1 MTLVDTRLPLPLA
14 SHELIGG
21 VIQCSEPLLNNL
33 SSCAQ
38 DRMTASKTQ
47 PAETGNQTSSPPRAG
62 IVIAI
67 LFLIF
72 FLGSSD
78 NQMISPLLPLIAN
91 EFGLKE
97 GEVGQVIGPAYALAA
112 ATAALLIGPISDR
125 YGRRTFLLYA
135 SVVFGLSLAAIGLIA
150 DLRLLAGVRLF
161 TGLAAGTFSTCSIA
175 YVADYFPYKRRGVAM
190 SIVQA
195 GQFLALALGVQA
207 ANNIAQWKGWRTSFV
222 FFGLLSMAAFVAV
235 WALLPEDKHE
245 MTERDPSAIVARR
258 FHNIRMLFDNRE
270 RIASIVAAFFVSGGF
285 VGFFFYLGSW
295 LKQALQFT
303 TREFDIAFFVIG
315 IALLI
320 GVVVAGP
327 ISDRFGKRGVSIF
340 STIVLAAM
348 LLIIP
353 TLGRGVVLFVSL
365 MAAAVAFAFR
375 QGPLQALAT
384 ELVPRRSRGTL
395 VAARNTA
402 SQIGIAIATLACGQL
417 YDHLGYQ
424 AVGLF
429 SGIVTLG
436 AAVCIFIMKEPV
448 AHEPAA

>member
-1 MTLVDTRLPLPLA
+1 
-14 SHELIGG
+14 
-21 VIQCSEPLLNNL
+21 
-33 SSCAQ
+33 
-38 DRMTASKTQ
+38 MTASKTKQ
-47 PAETGNQTSSPPRAG
+47 AEANDETSSPPRAG
-62 IVIAI
+62 VVIAI

-78 NQMISPLLPLIAN
+78 NQMISPLLPLIAR
-91 EFGLKE
+91 EFGMRE
-97 GEVGQVIGPAYALAA
+97 GEVGRVIGPAYALAA

-125 YGRRTFLLYA
+125 FGRRRFLLYA
-135 SVVFGLSLAAIGLIA
+135 SVLFGFSLAAVGMIA

-190 SIVQA
+190 SVVQA
-195 GQFLALALGVQA
+195 GQFLALAVGVQV
-207 ANNIAQWKGWRTSFV
+207 ANNIAQWQGWRISFV
-222 FFGLLSMAAFVAV
+222 FFGVLSMVAFLAV
-235 WALLPEDKHE
+235 LTFLPEDKHD
-245 MTERDPSAIVARR
+245 MTCQDPSEIVARR

-270 RIASIVAAFFVSGGF
+270 RIAAIVGAFFVSGGF

-295 LKQALQFT
+295 LKQILRFT
-303 TREFDIAFFVIG
+303 TQEVNFAFLMIG

-327 ISDRFGKRGVSIF
+327 VSDKIGKRGVSIL

-348 LLIIP
+348 LLTIP
-353 TLGRGVVLFVSL
+353 ALGRGVVLFVSL
-365 MAAAVAFAFR
+365 MLAALAFAFR

-402 SQIGIAIATLACGQL
+402 SQIGIAIATLVCGQL
-417 YDHLGYQ
+417 YDHVGYQ

-429 SGIVTLG
+429 SGIVSMG

-448 AHEPAA
+448 DDEPEA

>member
-1 MTLVDTRLPLPLA
+1 
-14 SHELIGG
+14 
-21 VIQCSEPLLNNL
+21 
-33 SSCAQ
+33 
-38 DRMTASKTQ
+38 MTAPKTKQ
-47 PAETGNQTSSPPRAG
+47 AEAGNKTSSPARAG

-78 NQMISPLLPLIAN
+78 NQMISPLLPLIAR
-91 EFGLKE
+91 EFGMKE

-112 ATAALLIGPISDR
+112 ATAALLIGPLSDR
-125 YGRRTFLLYA
+125 FGRRRFLLYA
-135 SVVFGLSLAAIGLIA
+135 SVLFGLSLAAVGMIA
-150 DLRLLAGVRLF
+150 DLRVLAGVRLF

-190 SIVQA
+190 SVVQA
-195 GQFLALALGVQA
+195 GQFLALAVGVQV
-207 ANNIAQWKGWRTSFV
+207 ANNIAQWKGWRISFV
-222 FFGLLSMAAFVAV
+222 FFGLLSMVAFLAV
-235 WALLPEDKHE
+235 LTLLPEDKHE
-245 MTERDPSAIVARR
+245 MTDHASSAIVARR

-270 RIASIVAAFFVSGGF
+270 RVAAIVAAFFVSGGF

-295 LKQALQFT
+295 LKQSLAFT
-303 TREFDIAFFVIG
+303 TREFDIVFALIG
-315 IALLI
+315 LALLI

-327 ISDRFGKRGVSIF
+327 VSDKLGKRGVSIL
-340 STIVLAAM
+340 STMVLAAM

-353 TLGRGVVLFVSL
+353 TLGRGVLLFVSL
-365 MAAAVAFAFR
+365 MAAALAFAFR

-402 SQIGIAIATLACGQL
+402 SQIGIAIATLSCGQL
-417 YDHLGYQ
+417 YDRMGYQ

-429 SGIVTLG
+429 SGIVTL
-436 AAVCIFIMKEPV
+436 AAAGCIFIMKEPIS
-448 AHEPAA
+448 HEPEA

>member
-1 MTLVDTRLPLPLA
+1 
-14 SHELIGG
+14 
-21 VIQCSEPLLNNL
+21 
-33 SSCAQ
+33 
-38 DRMTASKTQ
+38 MTAPKTKK
-47 PAETGNQTSSPPRAG
+47 AGVSDEASSPPRAG

-78 NQMISPLLPLIAN
+78 NQMISPLLPLIAR
-91 EFGLKE
+91 EFGVKE

-125 YGRRTFLLYA
+125 FGRRRFLLYA
-135 SVVFGLSLAAIGLIA
+135 SVLFGTSLAAVGVVA
-150 DLRLLAGVRLF
+150 NVRVLAGVRLF

-195 GQFLALALGVQA
+195 GQFLALAVGVQV
-207 ANNIAQWKGWRTSFV
+207 ANNIAQWKGWRISFV
-222 FFGLLSMAAFVAV
+222 FFGLLSMFAFLSVLT
-235 WALLPEDKHE
+235 LLPEDKHQLIGK
-245 MTERDPSAIVARR
+245 DPSEIVARR

-270 RIASIVAAFFVSGGF
+270 RIAAIAAAFFVSGGF

-295 LKQALQFT
+295 LKQSLQFT
-303 TREFDIAFFVIG
+303 TREFDIVFFAIG
-315 IALLI
+315 VALLI

-327 ISDRFGKRGVSIF
+327 ISDKFGKRGVSIL
-340 STIVLAAM
+340 STIGLAAM
-348 LLIIP
+348 LLVIP
-353 TLGRGVVLFVSL
+353 TLGRGIVLFISL
-365 MAAAVAFAFR
+365 MAAALAFAFR

-395 VAARNTA
+395 VAARNTF

-417 YDHLGYQ
+417 YDRLGYR

-429 SGIVTLG
+429 SGIITLG

-448 AHEPAA
+448 EPAMNPDERNENN

>member
-1 MTLVDTRLPLPLA
+1 
-14 SHELIGG
+14 
-21 VIQCSEPLLNNL
+21 
-33 SSCAQ
+33 
-38 DRMTASKTQ
+38 MTAPKTKQ
-47 PAETGNQTSSPPRAG
+47 VEAGNQTSSPPGAS

-78 NQMISPLLPLIAN
+78 NQMISPLLPLIAR
-91 EFGLKE
+91 EFGVKE

-125 YGRRTFLLYA
+125 FGRRRFLLYA
-135 SVVFGLSLAAIGLIA
+135 SILFGMSLAAVGMIS
-150 DLRLLAGVRLF
+150 DLRVLAGVRLF

-195 GQFLALALGVQA
+195 GYFGALVIGVQI
-207 ANNIAQWKGWRTSFV
+207 ANKIAQWKGWRISFV
-222 FFGLLSMAAFVAV
+222 FFGLLSMVAFLSVLT
-235 WALLPEDKHE
+235 LLPEDKHL
-245 MTERDPSAIVARR
+245 MTERDPSGLVSRR
-258 FHNIRMLFDNRE
+258 FHNVRMLFDNRE
-270 RIASIVAAFFVSGGF
+270 RIAAIAAAFFVSGGF

-295 LKQALQFT
+295 LKQSRQFT
-303 TREFDIAFFVIG
+303 TREFDIVFAVIG
-315 IALLI
+315 VALLI

-327 ISDRFGKRGVSIF
+327 VSDKFGKRGVSII
-340 STIVLAAM
+340 STIVLASM
-348 LLIIP
+348 LLLIP
-353 TLGRGVVLFVSL
+353 TLGRGIVLFVSL
-365 MAAAVAFAFR
+365 MAAALAFAFR

-402 SQIGIAIATLACGQL
+402 SQIGIAIATVACGQL
-417 YDHLGYQ
+417 YDHLGYR
-424 AVGLF
+424 AVGVY
-429 SGIVTLG
+429 SGIITLA

-448 AHEPAA
+448 ASEPGA

>member
-1 MTLVDTRLPLPLA
+1 
-14 SHELIGG
+14 
-21 VIQCSEPLLNNL
+21 
-33 SSCAQ
+33 
-38 DRMTASKTQ
+38 MTA
-47 PAETGNQTSSPPRAG
+47 PQTKKAGVSDDASSPPHAG

-78 NQMISPLLPLIAN
+78 NQMISPLLPLMAR
-91 EFGLKE
+91 EFGVKE

-125 YGRRTFLLYA
+125 FGRRRFLLYA
-135 SVVFGLSLAAIGLIA
+135 SVLFGISLASVGVVASV
-150 DLRLLAGVRLF
+150 RVLAGVRLI

-195 GQFLALALGVQA
+195 GQFLALAVGVQL
-207 ANNIAQWKGWRTSFV
+207 ANNIAQWKGWRMSFV
-222 FFGLLSMAAFVAV
+222 FFGLLSMFAFLSVLT
-235 WALLPEDKHE
+235 LLPEDKHQL
-245 MTERDPSAIVARR
+245 TNRDPSEIVARR

-270 RIASIVAAFFVSGGF
+270 RIAAIVAAFFVSGGF

-295 LKQALQFT
+295 LKQSLQFS
-303 TREFDIAFFVIG
+303 TREFDIVFFAIG
-315 IALLI
+315 VALLI
-320 GVVVAGP
+320 GVVTAGP
-327 ISDRFGKRGVSIF
+327 ISDRVGKRGVSIL
-340 STIVLAAM
+340 STIGLAAM

-353 TLGRGVVLFVSL
+353 TLGRGIVLFISL
-365 MAAAVAFAFR
+365 MAAALAFAFR

-395 VAARNTA
+395 VAARNTS

-417 YDHLGYQ
+417 YDRLGYR

-429 SGIVTLG
+429 SGIITLG

-448 AHEPAA
+448 EPAPNPNERNQND

>member
-1 MTLVDTRLPLPLA
+1 
-14 SHELIGG
+14 
-21 VIQCSEPLLNNL
+21 
-33 SSCAQ
+33 
-38 DRMTASKTQ
+38 MTAPKTQ
-47 PAETGNQTSSPPRAG
+47 QAETGKQTSSPPRAA

-78 NQMISPLLPLIAN
+78 NQMISPLLPLIAG

-112 ATAALLIGPISDR
+112 AAAALLIGPISDR
-125 YGRRTFLLYA
+125 YGRRRFLLYA
-135 SVVFGLSLAAIGLIA
+135 SILFGLSLAAIGLIA
-150 DLRLLAGVRLF
+150 DLRVLAGVRLL

-195 GQFLALALGVQA
+195 GQFLALAAGVQI
-207 ANNIAQWKGWRTSFV
+207 ANNIAQWKGWRASFV
-222 FFGLLSMAAFVAV
+222 FFGMLSLAAFMAV
-235 WALLPEDKHE
+235 FVLLPEDKHE
-245 MTERDPSAIVARR
+245 MTQDPSAIVARR

-295 LKQALQFT
+295 LKQALHFT
-303 TREFDIAFFVIG
+303 TREFDIVFLAIG
-315 IALLI
+315 VALLI
-320 GVVVAGP
+320 GVVIAGP
-327 ISDRFGKRGVSIF
+327 VSDKVGKRSVSIL
-340 STIVLAAM
+340 STIVLAVM
-348 LLIIP
+348 LLTIP
-353 TLGRGVVLFVSL
+353 TLGRGLFLFVSL
-365 MAAAVAFAFR
+365 MTAALAFAFR

-417 YDHLGYQ
+417 YDRMGYQ

-429 SGIVTLG
+429 SGIVSLG
-436 AAVCIFIMKEPV
+436 AALCIFIMKEPV
-448 AHEPAA
+448 ADEPAK